1 MFALLDSLAAIDFC
15 FVVTGI
21 TLEGAADFM
30 KYRRSLFSCS
40 RVGRRV
46 QLFQICERSM
56 SDFEPVTQRH
66 KLFSR
71 GSENFGFC

>member
-1 MFALLDSLAAIDFC
+1 MFALLDSLAPIDFC

-30 KYRRSLFSCS
+30 KDRQSLFSCS

-46 QLFQICERSM
+46 QLFHVCERDIF
-56 SDFEPVTQRH
+56 DFDILCQASSAPWYP
-66 KLFSR
+66 
-71 GSENFGFC
+71 